1 MFWTKISPPCKP
13 FLFSTTFYE
22 ELTMRQLFE
31 KSLIYFLVLKK
42 NESFSTPVVYL
53 IDCKMCNMVAV
64 EGCFKR
70 RALRIC

>member
-31 KSLIYFLVLKK
+31 KSLIYFLVIKK
-42 NESFSTPVVYL
+42 MNLFIAEVNFQPLLLS
-53 IDCKMCNMVAV
+53 N
-64 EGCFKR
+64 
-70 RALRIC
+70 